1 MSRRFARFFGQNAV
15 DQFADAYNPGG
26 SSAGGWAGLL
36 QGCNNDATDLS
47 IAAATLGYDTK
58 AFYSGWNVAGKTI
71 PWVMSGQ
78 CTRAAWVKAHTDL
91 QAIAQPGDR
100 FIFGNSGH
108 GGQYDT
114 SSAFNGGQLLCFF
127 DGLFY
132 DYEQR
137 ELMKKWPAGTFVLY
151 ILDSCY
157 SGGLDRSILRAPIRA
172 APLFIKPDGARDFAL
187 AGSSDISAAIVEFC
201 ACQDNETAE
210 DGPQN
215 GAFTGSSLA
224 VWDQYRDITHPLTYQ
239 RWFDDTA
246 ALMAPN
252 FRQHP
257 VLNVL
262 GSGEVMLAM
271 AI

>member
-1 MSRRFARFFGQNAV
+1 MKYARLFGQNAV
-15 DQFADAYNPGG
+15 DPKSADYFDWSGILN
-26 SSAGGWAGLL
+26 
-36 QGCNNDATDLS
+36 GCVPDATDLA
-47 IAAATLGYDTK
+47 IAAATMGYDAK
-58 AFYSGWNVAGKTI
+58 ALYSGWNVAGKSI

-91 QAIAQPGDR
+91 QAIAQPGDQ

-114 SSAFNGGQLLCFF
+114 PTAVNGGETMCFY

-132 DYEQR
+132 DYEQH
-137 ELMKKWPAGTFVLY
+137 ELMNKWPAGVFVLY
-151 ILDSCY
+151 IFDSCH
-157 SGGLDRSILRAPIRA
+157 SGGMDRSIVRAPIRS
-172 APLFIKPDGARDFAL
+172 APPFIKPASVKASAL
-187 AGSSDISAAIVEFC
+187 RSPSDIVSAIVQFC
-201 ACQDNETAE
+201 ACQAAEVAE

-215 GAFTGSSLA
+215 GAFTGSLLG
-224 VWDQYRDITHPLTYQ
+224 VWDQARTSSTTLTYQ
-239 RWFDDTA
+239 SWIDNTV

-257 VLNVL
+257 IVNVL
-262 GSGEVMLAM
+262 GDGEAMLAM